1 MALNFHHRKR
11 KPAEVIACCLQANP
25 GHYEE
30 TPEKGP
36 RGETVLR
43 CCICEE
49 YLVLHQP
56 AVKTLSNHSQSKK
69 HQRNLQQK
77 NARVSDAEQIPVW
90 QTIADEQ
97 MDGPA
102 KLKVCSNGI
111 SICHWVSNSQPPR
124 AQTTEPTHVNPT
136 VAFQTSIVDF
146 VHCFTKAPQAPSQF
160 DPLQQLQTLRVMPP
174 SNGSTPQVSP

>member
-11 KPAEVIACCLQANP
+11 KPAEVIAMSLQANP

-30 TPEKGP
+30 TPQKGP
-36 RGETVLR
+36 RGETVLW

-56 AVKTLSNHSQSKK
+56 AVKTLSYHSQSPRR
-69 HQRNLQQK
+69 HQCNLQTRKK
-77 NARVSDAEQIPVW
+77 NASVSDAEQIPVW

-97 MDGPA
+97 MDGPV

-136 VAFQTSIVDF
+136 VLVTNSRAYLCQRGGVSNKTLFGSHNFLVF
-146 VHCFTKAPQAPSQF
+146 VK
-160 DPLQQLQTLRVMPP
+160 QQVFK
-174 SNGSTPQVSP
+174 